1 MKRSGI
7 LWILTGIMLLTL
19 PMIITSCSSPQ
30 DDSPLKGSGKVA
42 VYITDAPFP
51 ADMVEKVLVTV
62 DSVELRIRGGEC
74 KTEEG
79 DTVGDGDPNDGNN
92 NEYKHYDCDQG
103 FVMVLDEPA
112 EVDLMQ
118 LRNGI
123 VDLLAEAELPVGKYD
138 MIRLYITDALIVI
151 DGDQSFPLKIP
162 GGEESGLKIFLSEP
176 LEVTESGVAEVLID
190 VDLSRSFV
198 ALGNP
203 KNKKGIT
210 GFIFKPVIRAVRLA
224 ASGSIKGKVT
234 DAANV
239 PVEQALVTVLQS
251 GEPVTTALT
260 GEEGVFRVIGL
271 PAGTYDLTI
280 DAEGFKQAVV
290 SDVVVTK
297 KQEVLKNIKL
307 QTE

>member
-1 MKRSGI
+1 MKRNGI
-7 LWILTGIMLLTL
+7 FWKLAGIMLLTL
-19 PMIITSCSSPQ
+19 PVIISSCSLLQDESPA
-30 DDSPLKGSGKVA
+30 KGTGKVA

-62 DSVELRIRGGEC
+62 ERVELRIRGGEC

-79 DTVGDGDPNDGNN
+79 ETVGDGDPNGGNKN
-92 NEYKHYDCDQG
+92 QYKDYECDQG

-123 VDLLAEAELPVGKYD
+123 VDLLAEVELPVGKYD
-138 MIRLYITDALIVI
+138 MIRLFITDALIVI
-151 DGDQSFPLKIP
+151 DGEQSFPLKIP
-162 GGEESGLKIFLSEP
+162 GGETGGLKIFLSEP
-176 LEVTESGVAEVLID
+176 LEVTEAGVAEVLLD

-210 GFIFKPVIRAVRLA
+210 GFIFKPVIRAVRMA
-224 ASGSIKGKVT
+224 ASGSIKGRVT
-234 DAANV
+234 DVANV
-239 PVEQALVTVLQS
+239 PVVQALVTVLQE

-260 GEEGVFRVIGL
+260 DDEGIFRVIGL

-280 DAEGFKQAVV
+280 EAEGFKKAVI
-290 SDVVVTK
+290 SGLAVTK

-307 QTE
+307 QAE